1 MYKIPKDEEI
11 GDAIR
16 SVLVKHKEVKS
27 QSLFHK
33 FVLKELK
40 LKSPYYVASSF
51 RIKHVAAKVGVKIF
65 IEKRKSQKEAKSC
78 FVCGG
83 ELFTLKVKNLMGTET
98 SAGKKCRVCGFKM
111 NKSHLAPR
119 RYIFYHKT

>member
-11 GDAIR
+11 AEAIR
-16 SVLVKHKEVKS
+16 SVLAKRKEVNS
-27 QSLFHK
+27 QSLFHG

-40 LKSPYYVASSF
+40 LKSPYYRVSSD
-51 RIKHVAAKVGVKIF
+51 RVKRVAAQVGVKIF

-83 ELFTLKVKNLMGTET
+83 ELFTLKVKNLLGEEVP
-98 SAGKKCRVCGFKM
+98 SGKKCRV
-111 NKSHLAPR
+111 L
-119 RYIFYHKT
+119 

>member
-11 GDAIR
+11 AEAIH
-16 SVLVKHKEVKS
+16 SVLAKHKEVKS
-27 QSLFHK
+27 QSLFCE
-33 FVLKELK
+33 FVLGELK
-40 LKSPYYVASSF
+40 KESPYYRVSSDRVKRVASLE
-51 RIKHVAAKVGVKIF
+51 GVKIF

-83 ELFTLKVKNLMGTET
+83 ELFTLKVKNLMGTEVP
-98 SAGKKCRVCGFKM
+98 SGKKCRVCGFKM

-119 RYIFYHKT
+119 RYIFYK

>member
-11 GDAIR
+11 AGAIR
-16 SVLVKHKEVKS
+16 SVLAKHKEVKS
-27 QSLFHK
+27 QSLFHR

-40 LKSPYYVASSF
+40 LKSPYYRVSSD
-51 RIKHVAAKVGVKIF
+51 RVKRVAAQVGVKIF
-65 IEKRKSQKEAKSC
+65 IEKRRSQKEARSC

-83 ELFTLKVKNLMGTET
+83 ELKTLKVKNLLGEEV

-111 NKSHLAPR
+111 DRGHLAPR
-119 RYIFYHKT
+119 RYIFYK